1 MAEKLEGKVA
11 LVTGG
16 AGGIGTAICMRLV
29 DAGCRVVTNYRNEE
43 KAAKW
48 RETMKA
54 QGYEI
59 PMFKADVGDYKECE
73 AMVAQIEKE
82 IGPIDILVNNA
93 GVTRDASFRRM
104 THEQW
109 ETVITSNLDSVYNV
123 THPVIESMTNRGWGR
138 VINISSVNGQKGQ
151 FGQAN
156 YSAAKAGMHGFTMA
170 VAQEVAR
177 KGVTVNTLS
186 PGYIGTEMVKAVP
199 AEILNKI
206 IAQIPVGRLG
216 TPEEVAYCVEF
227 LASDEAGFITGAE
240 FSMNGGQHMQ

>member
-1 MAEKLEGKVA
+1 MAKKLEGKVA

-16 AGGIGTAICMRLV
+16 AGGIGTAICKRLV
-29 DAGCRVVTNYRNEE
+29 DSGCRVVTNYRNEE
-43 KAAKW
+43 KAAQW

-59 PMFKADVGDYKECE
+59 PMFKADVGDYEECE
-73 AMVAQIEKE
+73 AMVGQIEKE

-93 GVTRDASFRRM
+93 GVTRDSSFRKM

-109 ETVITSNLDSVYNV
+109 DTVITSNLDSVFNV
-123 THPVIESMTNRGWGR
+123 THPVVEGMTNRGWGR
-138 VINISSVNGQKGQ
+138 IINISSVNGQKGQ

-199 AEILNKI
+199 TEILNKI
-206 IAQIPVGRLG
+206 VAQIPVGRLG

-227 LASDEAGFITGAE
+227 LASDEAAFITGAE
-240 FSMNGGQHMQ
+240 LSMNGGQHMY